1 MRIGTNHFLSRDAAV
16 RYYFAQYGADAHI
29 VVAQKLL
36 DGEIHIGRPTT
47 KTGEHAYLIDGATR
61 WAIESN

>member
-1 MRIGTNHFLSRDAAV
+1 MRIGTNHFLSFEAAV
-16 RYYFAQYGADAHI
+16 RYYRAQYGYDACI
-29 VVAQKLL
+29 VVPQKLR

-61 WAIESN
+61 WAIET